1 MPSVSRSAK
10 VSSFLG
16 LVAFAVIVLLFSFF
30 PSTGNIATVAA
41 QDKKPATKSPSVKE
55 KGSADKQDEPAHA
68 LERFMRQKLQASS
81 LVLEGL
87 CTENLKM
94 VSEGSD
100 TLMKMSREEHWRVS
114 NDMMYRRYSE
124 QFVSAVE
131 ELKHE
136 ADDLDMNGAS
146 MAWVDVTMKCLKC
159 HEWVRNTVIADAG
172 QQ

>member
-1 MPSVSRSAK
+1 MSSVSRSAK

-16 LVAFAVIVLLFSFF
+16 LVAFVVIVLLFSFS
-30 PSTGNIATVAA
+30 PSPGNSASGAA
-41 QDKKPATKSPSVKE
+41 QDEKPVAKSPPVKA
-55 KGSADKQDEPAHA
+55 KGNADKQNEPEHA
-68 LERFMRQKLQASS
+68 LQRFMRQKLQASN
-81 LVLEGL
+81 LILEGL

-146 MAWVDVTMKCLKC
+146 TAWVDVTMKCLRC
-159 HEWVRNTVIADAG
+159 HEWVRNTVVADADK
-172 QQ
+172 